1 MSALEKTRWTVED
14 YLAFERDSQ
23 EKHEFVG
30 GEVYLMTGASESH
43 NLIVANVIMTLGV
56 QLRRRPCRVY
66 PSDMLVRIA
75 ATGDF
80 HYPDV
85 SVVCGEAVILREARD
100 ILLNPT
106 VVIEVLSPSTE
117 LYDRGRKFHNY
128 RTLDSL
134 QEYLLITQDAY
145 RIERFLRHADGQ
157 WLFTDVTALDAV
169 LELPSIECK
178 LAVADVYDKV
188 EFETPAAGSPQPE

>member
-1 MSALEKTRWTVED
+1 MFALEKTGWTVED

-23 EKHEFVG
+23 EKHEFIG

-43 NLIVANVIMTLGV
+43 NLIVTNVIMTLGV

-85 SVVCGEAVILREARD
+85 SVVCGEVVISREARD

-117 LYDRGRKFHNY
+117 PYDRGRKFHNY

-134 QEYLLITQDAY
+134 QEYLLIAQDAY
-145 RIERFLRHADGQ
+145 RIERFLRQTGGQ

-169 LELPSIECK
+169 LELPSIGCK

-188 EFETPAAGSPQPE
+188 SFEAPPAGSQPA